1 MSASGLNLVSGKAAR
16 IGGKR
21 RGSWVD
27 DGEEDDENAQE
38 FRRSDEAVLE
48 GKLVKRDPAGL
59 ASIERAR
66 MD

>member
-27 DGEEDDENAQE
+27 EGEEDDEKSFGGATRQYW
-38 FRRSDEAVLE
+38 RGSL
-48 GKLVKRDPAGL
+48 
-59 ASIERAR
+59 
-66 MD
+66 